1 MPLGP
6 RRPKLQADLESIL
19 GAPDDP
25 LSGRKLAK
33 ALSKFSLGVLPP
45 TIGIFTGIAP
55 AAAAYDRAGQFE
67 KTKGIEDAINT
78 FADFNATG
86 MSVFW
91 FQGTAPPKI
100 RNLQRFFDIIRDRN
114 GTVADIAKFL
124 SIAILANYT
133 LGRSKFI
140 PLSIVV
146 PTWNISIL
154 PASITDSDDYPDN
167 AERRKKLKR
176 AEEAEQFVTT
186 ATESDLDTDEFFEES
201 NQPS

>member
-1 MPLGP
+1 MPLKP
-6 RRPKLQADLESIL
+6 RRAKLQSDLESIL

-25 LSGRKLAK
+25 LSGRKLAM

-55 AAAAYDRAGQFE
+55 SATAYDTAPQFE

-86 MSVFW
+86 MSVFG
-91 FQGTAPPKI
+91 FKGTAPPKI

-124 SIAILANYT
+124 SVAILANYT
-133 LGRSKFI
+133 LGRAQFI
-140 PLSIVV
+140 PLSIPV
-146 PTWNISIL
+146 PTWNIPIL
-154 PASITDSDDYPDN
+154 PSSITDSDDYPDN
-167 AERRKKLKR
+167 AERRKKLRR
-176 AEEAEQFVTT
+176 AEEASKFVTT
-186 ATESDLDTDEFFEES
+186 ATREDIDTNEFFEES
-201 NQPS
+201 KEPI